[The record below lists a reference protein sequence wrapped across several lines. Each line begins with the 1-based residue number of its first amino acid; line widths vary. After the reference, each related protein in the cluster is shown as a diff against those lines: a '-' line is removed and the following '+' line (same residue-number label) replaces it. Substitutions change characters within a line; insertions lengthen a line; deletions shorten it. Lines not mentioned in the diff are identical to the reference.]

1 MPAEHEKSSSIPDTP
16 VDRIREIVASVI
28 DAVATQGSKAID
40 NLGLRTPT
48 KHWSPDIDVVE
59 SDEEVL
65 VSADLPGIDPTRV
78 EIQLAGNMLTIKG
91 ERPVPGD
98 YSGKTVHRRERN
110 FGPFS
115 RSVPLPVAVNHE
127 LVSAAATQGV
137 LVVRLAK
144 EDRLKARQIPIKVSE
159 PPVG

>member
-1 MPAEHEKSSSIPDTP
+1 MPTDQEKCSATPDTP

-59 SDEEVL
+59 SEEEVL
-65 VSADLPGIDPTRV
+65 VSVDLPGIDPGRV
-78 EIQLAGNMLTIKG
+78 EILLAGNMLTVKG
-91 ERPVPGD
+91 ERPAPETC
-98 YSGKTVHRRERN
+98 SGKTTHRRERS

-115 RSVPLPVAVNHE
+115 RSIPLPVAVNHE
-127 LVSAAATQGV
+127 LVSAASQQGV

-144 EDRLKARQIPIKVSE
+144 EDRLKARQIPIRVNE
-159 PPVG
+159 PPAV